1 MEPDQNRLDISVV
14 MATIA
19 IGDIH
24 GNLSALEDL
33 LGKVVPTLSREDV
46 LVFLGD
52 YIDRG
57 PDSRGCVDRIVR
69 LKHESQFS
77 VITLKGNH
85 EEWMI
90 KTWRDSTSHSWIF
103 TGQGFS
109 TIESYS
115 REAGAILDRE
125 IERYGP
131 RLITE
136 RISLPYEVFFNTM
149 PREHLAFL
157 DALETYHQTGD
168 VVCVHGGVALDGRPV
183 EMQDAQE
190 LIWGPDAF
198 PDQYQGRDAVVYGHW
213 DNSVEDKDGWPW
225 PCTKDNQTFG
235 IDTISKGVLTAMRFP
250 EGKIFQSARYLFA
263 DPNN

>member
-1 MEPDQNRLDISVV
+1 

-24 GNLSALEDL
+24 GNLLALEDL

-57 PDSRGCVDRIVR
+57 RDSRGCLDRIIR
-69 LKHESQFS
+69 LKHESPFS
-77 VITLKGNH
+77 IVALRGNH
-85 EEWMI
+85 EDWML
-90 KTWRDSTSHSWIF
+90 KTRRDSTSHSWIF
-103 TGQGFS
+103 AGQGFT

-115 REAGAILDRE
+115 RDASAILDRE
-125 IERYGP
+125 IDRYGP

-136 RISLPYEVFFNTM
+136 KISLSYEVFFNAM
-149 PREHLAFL
+149 PPEHLAFL
-157 DALETYHQTGD
+157 ERLETYHQTDD

-183 EMQDAQE
+183 QLQDAQN
-190 LIWGPDAF
+190 LIWGPDGF
-198 PDQYQGRDAVVYGHW
+198 PDQYRGRDAVVYGHW
-213 DNSVEDKDGWPW
+213 DNSVDDKGGWPW
-225 PCTKDNQTFG
+225 PCAKENRTFG

-250 EGKIFQSARYLFA
+250 DGKIFQSARYLFA
-263 DPNN
+263 GRND